1 MDNICCEFPATEKLG
16 RDRSGA
22 LFMKMGA
29 RKIELAFKLIK
40 SKLEEVDYVL
50 WIAPNALLSSPEY
63 KGYIDKNSAGMRSRL
78 YYFSIE
84 CISVS
89 DIRYLQLYNLV
100 DRYRVFCVV
109 DDSLTIK
116 NTEAGR
122 TRRLLAIAY
131 KFKYRLILS
140 SMPLSQ
146 GLIDLYS
153 QIKFMNPKLLNMT
166 ETQFAH
172 NFLPYME
179 DEFKTIKRWS
189 TPEAELKL
197 IEPMRPYIY
206 DSDFDFDYKIRKFDV
221 FFELSPREVR
231 EYSNEKNYYLDRRY
245 RVPFM
250 EVVHKFQRI
259 YTICESKVDGLFE
272 LVSEIKLRREKVIIF
287 VKFLDEIR
295 FFKDCGWFDKDNY
308 AVLTGKSNKRKAISQ
323 FEDNIDVLFSSYG
336 IDDLSEGIQACQN
349 VIFFSQTFDYRLK
362 VKMVHDIERVEGC
375 NELKIYD
382 FWINTGLDE
391 MIRKN
396 LLMKQDVLANVC
408 NIISQEGVL

>member
-1 MDNICCEFPATEKLG
+1 M
-16 RDRSGA
+16 
-22 LFMKMGA
+22 
-29 RKIELAFKLIK
+29 
-40 SKLEEVDYVL
+40 
-50 WIAPNALLSSPEY
+50 
-63 KGYIDKNSAGMRSRL
+63 
-78 YYFSIE
+78 
-84 CISVS
+84 
-89 DIRYLQLYNLV
+89 
-100 DRYRVFCVV
+100 
-109 DDSLTIK
+109 
-116 NTEAGR
+116 
-122 TRRLLAIAY
+122 
-131 KFKYRLILS
+131 
-140 SMPLSQ
+140 
-146 GLIDLYS
+146 
-153 QIKFMNPKLLNMT
+153 
-166 ETQFAH
+166 
-172 NFLPYME
+172 
-179 DEFKTIKRWS
+179 
-189 TPEAELKL
+189 
-197 IEPMRPYIY
+197 
-206 DSDFDFDYKIRKFDV
+206 
-221 FFELSPREVR
+221 
-231 EYSNEKNYYLDRRY
+231 
-245 RVPFM
+245 
-250 EVVHKFQRI
+250 VHKFQRI